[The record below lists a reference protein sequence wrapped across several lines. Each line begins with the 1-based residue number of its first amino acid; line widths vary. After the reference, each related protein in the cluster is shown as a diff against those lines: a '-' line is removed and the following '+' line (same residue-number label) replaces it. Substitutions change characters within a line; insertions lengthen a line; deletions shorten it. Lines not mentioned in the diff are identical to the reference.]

1 MTSFDKPIDAFL
13 IRVQDYR
20 LDNLRNNNINAFI
33 KFLNGLVISSL
44 DLFDSEYVNLD
55 YTDVGDEK
63 EETDLSSYY
72 FNNDLPSKVISII
85 AHIMEYRW
93 VEREIN
99 DIRAMNEKLKTRDF
113 TVVNTPQ
120 IMQQKQELLDRTREK
135 YLYEIQQYEK
145 ENILKGV
152 DFEL

>member
-72 FNNDLPSKVISII
+72 FNNNLPSKVISII

-152 DFEL
+152 DVEL

>member
-152 DFEL
+152 DIEL

>member
-44 DLFDSEYVNLD
+44 DLFDSDINLD
-55 YTDVGDEK
+55 YTDMGDEK

-152 DFEL
+152 DIEL